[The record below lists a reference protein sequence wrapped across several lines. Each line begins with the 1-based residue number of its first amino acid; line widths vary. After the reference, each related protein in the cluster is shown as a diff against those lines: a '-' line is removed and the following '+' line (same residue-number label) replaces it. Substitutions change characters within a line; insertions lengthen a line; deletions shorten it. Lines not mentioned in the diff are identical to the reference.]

1 MKVRTVVAGTARGA
15 PEEQRSPAGYSLLAL
30 HAERCLPGAD
40 AAGMMTAIEPDL
52 TDSVAVVTGGTR
64 GIGLAI
70 TRALAAAGA
79 DVVPVSRTDSDV
91 TDATEAVRERGG
103 ESLEVPTDVTD
114 RSAVETLFDRVEAE
128 LGGVDVLVNNAGINP
143 IAAMGTPETVD
154 TAEFQHAVEVN
165 LEGAF
170 NCTSAAGKALLDGGG
185 AVVNVA
191 STAGLVGVK
200 RQPAYVASKHGV
212 VGLTKSMALDWAPDV
227 RVNAVAPGY
236 VDTEM
241 TDPLQENEQLYEK
254 LIDRTPVGRFADPEE
269 VASAVLFLASGM
281 ASFVTGECLV
291 VDGGWT
297 AE

>member
-1 MKVRTVVAGTARGA
+1 MTV
-15 PEEQRSPAGYSLLAL
+15 L
-30 HAERCLPGAD
+30 
-40 AAGMMTAIEPDL
+40 EPDL
-52 TDSVAVVTGGTR
+52 DEQVAVVTGGTR

-70 TRALAAAGA
+70 STALAAAGG
-79 DVVPVSRTDSDV
+79 DVVPVSRTASDV
-91 TDATEAVRERGG
+91 QEAAELVRDRDG
-103 ESLEVPTDVTD
+103 ETLEAPTDVTD
-114 RSAVETLFDRVEAE
+114 RDAVEELFDRVADE

-143 IAAMGTPETVD
+143 IAAMGTPGTVD
-154 TAEFQHAVEVN
+154 TAEFHSAVEVN

-170 NCTSAAGKALLDGGG
+170 NCTSAAGDQLLDGGG

-200 RQPAYVASKHGV
+200 RQHAYVASKHGL
-212 VGLTKSMALDWAPDV
+212 VGLTKSTALDWAPDV

-241 TDPLQENEQLYEK
+241 TNPLQENEQLHEK
-254 LIDRTPVGRFADPEE
+254 ILGRMPAGRFADPEE
-269 VASAVLFLASGM
+269 VASAVLFLASDM
-281 ASFVTGECLV
+281 ASFVIGECLV